1 MCSLLFM
8 PTGRDNKL
16 VGAAGEY
23 LVAAELCRRGLIATT
38 FTGNVPYYDI
48 VASDEKGQHGSVQV
62 MASRSGSWQFGD
74 VSKFFD
80 VAFDGQKQKTGK
92 IKASPVARLIVVF
105 VVIGDKGNDRF
116 YILAWDQLRDIL
128 RDGHKRYIAKH
139 KGVRPKK
146 WDSLHGALLEEN
158 FLQFRDNWKLIKQSL
173 R

>member
-1 MCSLLFM
+1 MA
-8 PTGRDNKL
+8 TGRDNKL

-48 VASDEKGQHGSVQV
+48 IASDEKGQHLSVQV
-62 MASRSGSWQFGD
+62 KASRSGSWQFGD
-74 VSKFFD
+74 VTKFFD
-80 VAFDGQKQKTGK
+80 VTFDGQKQNTGK
-92 IKASPVARLIVVF
+92 PKASPVARLVVVF
-105 VVIGDKGNDRF
+105 VVVSQSGGDRF
-116 YILAWDQLRDIL
+116 YILTWDQLRDIL

-146 WDSLHGALLEEN
+146 WDSLHAAILEEH
-158 FLQFRDNWKLIKQSL
+158 LLSFRDNWKLIKHSL